1 VNDIA
6 PPQPTLAPPE
16 PGPGPEADTPSR
28 PRAALW
34 EAAREALV
42 FMQTL
47 FGGPAA
53 IAALVWVVGARRA
66 EMLAWLAPVERL
78 ARKLVALEAA
88 SLAPPPLTAPPL
100 RQGAQPSAP
109 RARRD
114 IDIETPQDWPAR
126 FCVSAPQE
134 RRRLAGPAT
143 PPRSVGAPNFDGL
156 YPAFAIAA
164 RLEALRRVVEDP
176 APYVRRPARRL
187 ARRLARTP
195 GLLAALARPASSRA
209 PCATPCATPC
219 SWALAEAE
227 LELAIVAGAQFSAD
241 TS

>member
-1 VNDIA
+1 VNE
-6 PPQPTLAPPE
+6 TSS
-16 PGPGPEADTPSR
+16 PGPESGQAAPAR
-28 PRAALW
+28 PRANLW
-34 EAAREALV
+34 AAAREALD
-42 FMQTL
+42 FMATL

-53 IAALVWVVGARRA
+53 IARLIWVVGARRA

-88 SLAPPPLTAPPL
+88 SLAPPPLMAAPL

-134 RRRLAGPAT
+134 RRRPAGPAT

-156 YPAFAIAA
+156 YPAFAIAS
-164 RLEALRRVVEDP
+164 RLEALRRVVEDS
-176 APYVRRPARRL
+176 APHARRL

-195 GLLAALARPASSRA
+195 GLLTALARPAPRRA
-209 PCATPCATPC
+209 PCAAPCPTPC
-219 SWALAEAE
+219 SWALEEAE
-227 LELAIVAGAQFSAD
+227 LELAIVAGARFSAD